1 MRVIDARVLSY
12 PRWSGVEWYTFHL
25 CSAMFRLRPAD
36 RNLVVVDQ
44 PITDPRIRELVA
56 PANAR
61 VAVRKG
67 SVQYYGRL
75 PVDLVWNRAKVLF
88 SPTGRLPPYP
98 VPVATAITI
107 YDCASVTNPSII
119 PNNEAP
125 AMADKLRT
133 AATKADLVFAI
144 SETGRQEIAEC
155 FGVPLDRI
163 VVAPC
168 SVSAPDVP
176 PSAPDGLVGDAP
188 FFLMVNPG
196 RRNKN
201 WEIVLA
207 AFERLK
213 ADPAMGEH
221 RLVLAGGLGD
231 EAVPIQAAIAA
242 MGAIGNDVVCL
253 EYVSSAEL
261 LHLYR
266 HATALAFMSTYEGF
280 GMPPLEAMF
289 HRLPVVT
296 SQLPVL
302 VEVTGD
308 GAVHVADDD
317 VEGLADALR
326 QLASSEITPTGRTFR
341 EDMITKGAARAALFS
356 WERSAEVV
364 LAGLDRIS

>member
-1 MRVIDARVLSY
+1 
-12 PRWSGVEWYTFHL
+12 
-25 CSAMFRLRPAD
+25 MFRLRPSE
-36 RNLVVVDQ
+36 RNLVIVDQ

-61 VAVRKG
+61 VVVRPG
-67 SVQYYGRL
+67 SAQYYGRL
-75 PVDLVWNRAKVLF
+75 PIDLAWNRAKVLF

-98 VPVATAITI
+98 VPITTAITI

-125 AMADKLRT
+125 AMAEKLRA

-168 SVSAPDVP
+168 SVSAPDV
-176 PSAPDGLVGDAP
+176 APTVPAGLVGDAP

-201 WEIVLA
+201 WEVVLA
-207 AFERLK
+207 AFHLLK
-213 ADPAMGEH
+213 DDPAMAEH

-231 EAVPIQAAIAA
+231 EAVAIQAAIAA
-242 MGAIGNDVVCL
+242 MGPAGDDVVCL
-253 EYVSSAEL
+253 EYVSSSEL

-266 HATALAFMSTYEGF
+266 RATALAFMSTYEGF

-296 SQLPVL
+296 SLLPVL

-317 VEGLADALR
+317 VEGLASALQR
-326 QLASSEITPTGRTFR
+326 LASAEITDQGTTFR
-341 EDMITKGAARAALFS
+341 DEMIARGAERVAHFS
-356 WERSAEVV
+356 WERSAEIV
-364 LAGLDRIS
+364 LAGLDQARSR